1 MKPIIFCLAMVSL
14 TFATQCLAQTGATQA
29 NNPPE
34 TTQSLAQRLLREARG
49 PHHRT
54 LTPEDQ
60 AHDKA
65 IFTRFREI
73 NRAGE
78 EALRGGDFV
87 AAEGHYRESIKVFE
101 WPYSYFGLGEALA
114 GQGRIAEAV
123 EAYRGGIYERADDGT
138 SYAALSPDDK
148 PSPEIGGSKMCIFPG
163 AGSEV
168 WMKYVL
174 LLNQTGQG
182 AEALTI
188 YRQAVPA
195 VPDVN
200 AEKDNIQAFLD
211 IGSSSPAALQA
222 AAHVALGLCATFSG
236 AGSEKAIIEFDKG
249 RRLQP
254 DSALTNYYY
263 GFGWQR
269 LNAAERAKVGS
280 VQQARAALQ
289 KAILL
294 GKGDL
299 KRAARKVLKDLNKS
313 A

>member
-1 MKPIIFCLAMVSL
+1 MKPIIFCLALASL
-14 TFATQCLAQTGATQA
+14 TFAIPCLAQTGAAQA

-34 TTQSLAQRLLREARG
+34 TLQSLAQRLLREATG

-54 LTPEDQ
+54 LTPEEQ
-60 AHDKA
+60 AYDKA
-65 IFTRFREI
+65 VFTRFREMDH
-73 NRAGE
+73 AGA
-78 EALRGGDFV
+78 EALSGRDFV
-87 AAEGHYRESIKVFE
+87 AAEGYYRESIKVFD

-123 EAYRGGIYERADDGT
+123 EAYRGGIYERAGNGT
-138 SYAALSPDDK
+138 PYVALPSDDK
-148 PSPEIGGSKMCIFPG
+148 PSPEPGGPKLCIFPG
-163 AGSEV
+163 AGAEV

-200 AEKDNIQAFLD
+200 TEKNNIQAFLD
-211 IGSSSPAALQA
+211 VGSSSPIALEA
-222 AAHVALGLCATFSG
+222 AAHIALGLCATFSG
-236 AGSEKAIIEFDKG
+236 SGSEKAMSEFDKG